1 MGHLAQLV
9 GITDAL
15 DDPPFGLFHRLSAL
29 AFSIFAIWIIG
40 RFSTAS
46 RNYSAIRRLLLFIA
60 DLIFS
65 FRAQHTGTLGE
76 PFCSVLPSSVHAL
89 PQTPNT

>member
-1 MGHLAQLV
+1 MHVFTHRFARIFQSTIVLTQSRSKRS
-9 GITDAL
+9 
-15 DDPPFGLFHRLSAL
+15 FQGLIVLQNCSA
-29 AFSIFAIWIIG
+29 
-40 RFSTAS
+40 TH
-46 RNYSAIRRLLLFIA
+46 RLLLFIA

-76 PFCSVLPSSVHAL
+76 VKPFCSFLLSSVHAL